1 MYDPFTSTH
10 LSQGATG
17 ANHVDV
23 RSIHIYIHVP
33 LTRCDNMLCAC
44 SICDIRIYIHAPL
57 ARCDTGLS
65 LTMVFY
71 HIYIHAP
78 LARCDINA
86 NTQEVEDFDLHPRTS
101 CEVRLIVTL
110 INQLHTSFTSTHLLR
125 GATCDCLQE

>member
-1 MYDPFTSTH
+1 
-10 LSQGATG
+10 
-17 ANHVDV
+17 
-23 RSIHIYIHVP
+23 
-33 LTRCDNMLCAC
+33 MLCAC
-44 SICDIRIYIHAPL
+44 SICDIR
-57 ARCDTGLS
+57 
-65 LTMVFY
+65 
-71 HIYIHAP
+71 IYIHAP